1 MEMRDVEQP
10 MVTRAGSANASFP
23 TYIHADADI
32 RDASSIWPNPA
43 SADGTLASPVRSG
56 RTWKTIAVIAIYLA
70 IAFLLFEKV
79 WSNNPNTF
87 IQVGGDQYNF
97 TWYLGWVAWAITHFH
112 NPLFSNYIN
121 YPYGVN
127 LVASAGVVG
136 LGILSTPITLL
147 FGPIA
152 SFNTVLTL
160 ALAGSAISGYFFALR
175 FVKWRPAAFFAGLLF
190 GFSPYEIGQSAGHI
204 NLTFL
209 VLPPLILLMLHE
221 IVVRQRWSAWSG
233 GLVMGLLVVG
243 QFFISTEILFD
254 TILIGAVGVLTVLII
269 GHRSLMIRF
278 AHAMIALVWSAA
290 IAVILLAYPLWF
302 ALRGPGHISGPIQL
316 VPQAYRADLA
326 GLVVPDSRM
335 LFAPHHLALIANH
348 FANSS
353 TENGS
358 YLGIVLVVALGI
370 GTLLLWKSNV
380 IKVAVISGAI
390 AFILSLGN
398 GLAIKSAP
406 SAGDSGFPLPERLI
420 AKIPL
425 LDNAIPARFAMLTV
439 LFSALVLAVMVT
451 RIHDG
456 LASWVAGKANDIG
469 RVAVAQGV
477 PVLFAAACLVPM
489 IPASF
494 SPGISA
500 SGTPSFFTSRQ
511 LDTIPLG
518 AGLLVYPYSSSLYPN
533 PTMWEAVA
541 KFHFRQP
548 GGTMLVPN
556 GINSQIA
563 FSSVIGYTRSNI
575 VATTLIG
582 MERGMTPTESS
593 GLRHALREDLR
604 NWHVSNVLAFPAGTP
619 DPSRTVAFLTWLVGK
634 SPVNIR
640 GGGGGY
646 LWKNI
651 HF

>member
-1 MEMRDVEQP
+1 MEMRDVGQA
-10 MVTRAGSANASFP
+10 MFTRAGSASASP
-23 TYIHADADI
+23 PACIDADADI
-32 RDASSIWPNPA
+32 RDASSVWPSPA

-56 RTWKTIAVIAIYLA
+56 RTWKTMAVIAIYLA

-79 WSNNPNTF
+79 WSTNPNTF
-87 IQVGGDQYNF
+87 IQAGGDQYNF
-97 TWYLGWVAWAITHFH
+97 TWFLGWVAWAITHFH
-112 NPLFSNYIN
+112 NPLFSNYVN

-127 LVASAGVVG
+127 LVTNAGVVG
-136 LGILSTPITLL
+136 LGTLFAPITLL
-147 FGPIA
+147 SGPIA
-152 SFNTVLTL
+152 SFNTVETL

-221 IVVRQRWSAWSG
+221 IVIRQRWSAWSG

-335 LFAPHHLALIANH
+335 LFAPHHLALIANN

-358 YLGIVLVVALGI
+358 YLGIVLVVALGV

-398 GLAIKSAP
+398 GLVIKSAP
-406 SAGDSGFPLPERLI
+406 SASDSGFPLPERLI
-420 AKIPL
+420 AKLPL

-456 LASWVAGKANDIG
+456 LAPWVAGKANGIG

-477 PVLFAAACLVPM
+477 PVLFAAACLVPL

-494 SPGISA
+494 SPSISA

-511 LDTIPLG
+511 LDTIPSG
-518 AGLLVYPYSSSLYPN
+518 AGVLVYPYSSSLYPN
-533 PTMWEAVA
+533 PTMWQAVGQ
-541 KFHFRQP
+541 FHFRQP

-556 GINSQIA
+556 GTNSQIA
-563 FSSVIGYTRSNI
+563 FSFSIGYTRSNI
-575 VATTLIG
+575 VATTLIR
-582 MERGMTPTESS
+582 MEHGMTATEGP
-593 GLRHALREDLR
+593 GLRDALREELG

-619 DPSRTVAFLTWLVGK
+619 DPSGTVAFLTWLVGK
-634 SPVNIR
+634 SPVGVR

-646 LWKNI
+646 LWENV